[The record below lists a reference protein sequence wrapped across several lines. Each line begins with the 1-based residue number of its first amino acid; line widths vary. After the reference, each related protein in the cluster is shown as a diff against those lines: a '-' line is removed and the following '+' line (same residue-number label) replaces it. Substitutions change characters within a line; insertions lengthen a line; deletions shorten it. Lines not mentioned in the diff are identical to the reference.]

1 MQTET
6 ETTSTSA
13 ADLAFNAPEK
23 AFQEDSLEFMLR
35 GDSAPSAPL
44 GVAVLEV
51 GQIWGQTVLDVQH
64 FAAGAAPVTLTAS
77 AEPRPN
83 ATANGRFYM
92 PPDSLPTDGW
102 PLLRWDGDRLV
113 ARVYAG
119 WRGFVELGELRRSL
133 ESCIRDGGAVKI
145 DPETYEITLAQHSCL
160 TVEIGTFVFVARQV
174 AAHRRV
180 ATSPRERLDYP
191 LLSALAFVG
200 FLSMMLL
207 MVMFTT
213 PLTAEASTHE
223 IDAHIMEVLLEKPT
237 PPPEIKSD
245 SKQPPK
251 EEEGK
256 RAKGEEG
263 KIGEKTS
270 KMKVAKGERV
280 KLAKRQLDQEVAS
293 TSGVLGAMRD
303 GAAADVFS
311 SSALSSA
318 LTGGVG
324 GLIGANGT
332 QMGAGGLGARGAG
345 LGGGG
350 EIAGPGG
357 LGTHGRGGGSRDY
370 GSGSGDWGTKKA
382 GGDPKIP
389 SDAIF
394 IGVALDRSLID
405 AVIKRNSNQIRNCY
419 QRELTRDPSLGGKIV
434 AKFTISGDGSVS
446 KSEIKSSSMGSA
458 AVESCIAERI
468 MRFQFPEPKGGGVV
482 IVSYPFMFS
491 QG

>member
-6 ETTSTSA
+6 ETRA
-13 ADLAFNAPEK
+13 APATEPAFNAPEPT
-23 AFQEDSLEFMLR
+23 FQEDSLEFMYR
-35 GDSAPSAPL
+35 GVASPAAHT

-64 FAAGAAPVTLTAS
+64 FANGAAPVTLSAS
-77 AEPRPN
+77 AEPRPS
-83 ATANGRFYM
+83 AAANGRFYM

-102 PLLRWDGDRLV
+102 PLLRWEGGRLV
-113 ARVYAG
+113 ARLFTG
-119 WRGFVELGELRRSL
+119 WRGFVELGEQRRSL
-133 ESCIRDGGAVKI
+133 ESLARDPSAVRI
-145 DPETYEITLAQHSCL
+145 DAETFEVSLDPHASMTL
-160 TVEIGTFVFVARQV
+160 EIGAFIFVSRQV

-180 ATSPRERLDYP
+180 ATARRERLDYP

-200 FLSMMLL
+200 FLSMLML

-213 PLTAEASTHE
+213 PMTAEAATNE
-223 IDAHIMEVLLEKPT
+223 IDSHALEILLEKPT
-237 PPPEIKSD
+237 PPPEVKAD

-256 RAKGEEG
+256 RAKKEEG
-263 KIGEKTS
+263 KTGEKTS
-270 KMKVAKGERV
+270 KMKIAKGERV
-280 KLAKRQLDQEVAS
+280 KMAKRQLDQEVAS
-293 TSGVLGAMRD
+293 TSGVLGAISD

-324 GLIGANGT
+324 GLIGSKGT
-332 QMGAGGLGARGAG
+332 QMGDGGLGARGSG

-357 LGTHGRGGGSRDY
+357 LGTKGKGGGSKDY
-370 GSGSGDWGTKKA
+370 GSGGGDWGTKKS
-382 GGDPKIP
+382 GGDPNIP
-389 SDAIF
+389 KDAFF
-394 IGVALDRSLID
+394 IGSALDRSLID

-419 QRELTRDPSLGGKIV
+419 QRELTRDPSLAGKIV
-434 AKFTISGDGSVS
+434 AKFTISKDGTVS
-446 KSEIKSSSMGSA
+446 KSEIKSSSMGNA
-458 AVESCIAERI
+458 AVESCISERI
-468 MRFQFPEPKGGGVV
+468 MRFQVPEPKGGGVV
-482 IVSYPFMFS
+482 VVSYPFMFS